1 MAKTFMQRVADAQAD
16 VPTISVEDA
25 ERRLRE
31 EPNAV
36 VIDVRDASQ
45 IRESGI
51 IPGAHHVSL
60 GTLLYKADQSLPED
74 WRDPAFTNLDQP
86 IITTCETSE
95 MASIAAKE
103 LLDMG
108 YTNVAILD
116 GGTVGWKNAGK
127 ATESFEG

>member
-1 MAKTFMQRVADAQAD
+1 MQRVADAQAD
-16 VPTISVEDA
+16 VPMISVEDA

-36 VIDVRDASQ
+36 LVDVRDAGQ
-45 IRESGI
+45 IRETGI

-60 GTLLYKADQSLPED
+60 GTLLYKADRSMPESY
-74 WRDPAFTNLDQP
+74 RDPAFTNLDQL
-86 IITTCETSE
+86 IITTCETGE

-116 GGTVGWKNAGK
+116 GGTVSWTNAGK
-127 ATESFEG
+127 PTESFEG